1 MTVWR
6 LLLFIKNDFLT
17 SFCCVVVVGSSSP
30 KNHYISESV
39 SLWLGIKDIL
49 REFNLCVVL
58 CMVLAFQNKSSI
70 MNMSMISTTNHFL
83 ANRFQCVSSENTVR
97 KIRQRMIVQL
107 LLLLC
112 MYGPIAAMGSC
123 SIAPFGT
130 AVITGDCVL
139 SNQIIVI
146 GTLNVTGRVGAAA
159 HDRTEPP

>member
-1 MTVWR
+1 
-6 LLLFIKNDFLT
+6 
-17 SFCCVVVVGSSSP
+17 
-30 KNHYISESV
+30 
-39 SLWLGIKDIL
+39 
-49 REFNLCVVL
+49 
-58 CMVLAFQNKSSI
+58 MVLAFQNKSSI

-83 ANRFQCVSSENTVR
+83 ANRFQCVSSKNTVR
-97 KIRQRMIVQL
+97 KIRQRMTVQL

-146 GTLNVTGRVGAAA
+146 GTLNVTGIPDSQGNLPKIIGAGSNA
-159 HDRTEPP
+159 DFQMRKTDDNKEEDIKPINMPTGEELVRKIEEFGNKIIDF